1 VGQDYKKFLVD
12 NATPIQT
19 TNRRLS
25 TLRNLSRF
33 MVATQI
39 IDFDFMD
46 GLTGAGITPN
56 VKSADP
62 ILEKYAKHLESQ
74 KASKNTIKN
83 YVADVKHFISWVNSR
98 QLPN

>member
-1 VGQDYKKFLVD
+1 
-12 NATPIQT
+12 
-19 TNRRLS
+19 LS